1 MLYTTKKEALWAA
14 FGGSVPE
21 YIYCML
27 AVYMN
32 SFFEDN
38 TLFQTIFQITFVIV
52 LFAISIVFWVKKE
65 NQTIATEGDKSKAPL
80 FCFFKG
86 FSLAILNPQLL
97 PFWVFV
103 QVYFNSVKFLEIQS
117 GSQKISFILG
127 AGTGAFIL
135 LTILIILVNKYK
147 MQILRYIN
155 NKFYFKALSILFFAI
170 AIQQLN
176 KLIF

>member
-21 YIYCML
+21 FIYCML

-38 TLFQTIFQITFVIV
+38 TLFQTVFQITFVIV

-65 NQTIATEGDKSKAPL
+65 NQAITPKSEKSNTPL

-97 PFWVFV
+97 PFWMFV
-103 QVYFNSVKFLEIQS
+103 QVYFNSTKFLEIQS
-117 GSQKISFILG
+117 NSQKISFILG
-127 AGTGAFIL
+127 AGAGAFIL
-135 LTILIILVNKYK
+135 LTIVIILVNKYK

-170 AIQQLN
+170 AIQQLS